1 VDIISDGDH
10 VNEVY
15 IIVAGQAI
23 GERGSGMATTGH
35 PEGVL
40 LAADGATSVHGGSTR
55 CLGPGDTA
63 GEMAFFTETPCME
76 VGSFCECHGF
86 QLTPTLMI
94 MLLGDHSVT

>member
-15 IIVAGQAI
+15 IIVAGQAT
-23 GERGSGMATTGH
+23 GERGNGMATTGH

-40 LAADGATSVHGGSTR
+40 LDADGATSVHGGFTR
-55 CLGPGDTA
+55 SLGPGDTA

-76 VGSFCECHGF
+76 VGC
-86 QLTPTLMI
+86 L
-94 MLLGDHSVT
+94 